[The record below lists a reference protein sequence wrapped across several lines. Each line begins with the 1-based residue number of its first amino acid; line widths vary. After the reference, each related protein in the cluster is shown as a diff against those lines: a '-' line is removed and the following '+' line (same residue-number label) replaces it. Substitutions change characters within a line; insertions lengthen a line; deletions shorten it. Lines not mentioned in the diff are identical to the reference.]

1 MILKTLI
8 LGVAFVFLEISTS
21 NSLILNNETT
31 IVTSSV
37 TSVYNET
44 PSSLQ
49 YETSTSSISTSQEEN
64 FQMPESCSAFKVVNY
79 FTTFPVTSHS

>member
-31 IVTSSV
+31 IVTS
-37 TSVYNET
+37 
-44 PSSLQ
+44 SSLQ